1 MTGAGAVGDRPRV
14 VLITG
19 APGSGKTTLGV
30 ELSAALRLPFLA
42 RDDVR
47 SGLFFTAGAW
57 SARAGPVP
65 TSDASVEAFLRI
77 VEAMAA
83 QGVSCIAE
91 YVMRRARPADLERLT
106 SAADCIVVLTECRD
120 GEQRFARRTRADRLL
135 NRRPVLDA
143 LGFAT
148 IDDHAR
154 DAVVRMRAVADA
166 MRVDFGL
173 PTLRVTTD
181 AGYRPGIDAIVDFV
195 VTGRPPAAD

>member
-1 MTGAGAVGDRPRV
+1 MTGAGAAGDRPRV

-30 ELSAALRLPFLA
+30 ELSAALRLPFIA

-57 SARAGPVP
+57 GPHPGPVP
-65 TSDASVEAFLRI
+65 TSDESVEAFLRI
-77 VEAMAA
+77 VEGMLA

-91 YVMRRARPADLERLT
+91 YVVRRARPADLRRLT
-106 SAADCIVVLTECRD
+106 SAADCVVLLTECRD
-120 GEQRFARRTRADRLL
+120 HEERFARRTRADRLL
-135 NRRPVLDA
+135 NRRPVLDT
-143 LGFAT
+143 LGYAT

-154 DAVVRMRAVADA
+154 DAVARMRAVAET

-181 AGYRPGIDAIVDFV
+181 AGYRPEIDAIVDFV
-195 VTGRPPAAD
+195 VTGRPPASD